1 MANTIGDLLI
11 HEGLISAAQ
20 LAQALSCLKRDGAG
34 LGDVLVSLG
43 FLSSDQLSQFFR
55 PVPQAPL
62 KVADTGLSEAFLVDL
77 LLKAA
82 YLEAGTFSLQQIST
96 SLSLPFSVIDE
107 LAQLV
112 EIDQLVSVPLRD
124 WLQPGNL
131 CF

>member
-62 KVADTGLSEAFLVDL
+62 EGCRHWPERSLPGRLASQGGLSRSRHILV
-77 LLKAA
+77 AA
-82 YLEAGTFSLQQIST
+82 DIHHA
-96 SLSLPFSVIDE
+96 
-107 LAQLV
+107 LAPVQ
-112 EIDQLVSVPLRD
+112 RH
-124 WLQPGNL
+124 
-131 CF
+131 